1 MSKTFAATVNETEAP
16 SREAALS
23 KVYRSGTH
31 RAIEPGETLDRL
43 HPFFGAFG
51 ITRIADITGLDSI
64 GIPIAVA
71 IRPGSRSN
79 ITFQGK
85 GLDRTAAKVSAVM
98 ESIETFCAER
108 AHGPLVWTCASE
120 MRQAGRQI
128 VDFSHLSFRRGARF
142 SAETRI
148 LWFEGQ
154 HLANGG
160 SCWLPFECVH
170 TNFTLPAPAGS
181 GYFVASTNGL
191 ASGNDRREALVHGL
205 CELIERD
212 AQVLFSFDSKGI
224 DSRRLDLTSVDDPDA
239 AAVLSQISGRGFV
252 VAVWDLTS
260 DIGIAAFKCHIMER
274 HGGPGLMPLPAEG
287 HGCHP
292 DKRIALLRAVLEAV
306 QSRATIIAGS
316 RDDVGPALYARFD
329 DMADLARWRE
339 RLGSDAAACSF
350 GNVPHAY
357 HDTVDEDVEHIVE
370 SLSRAG
376 LNDVIVSDLQPDNSI
391 PAAVVRVVVPGLEG
405 PLGLD
410 VAPGR
415 RARAQMERSS

>member
-1 MSKTFAATVNETEAP
+1 MYKTFAVTVNETGTP
-16 SREAALS
+16 SRKAALS
-23 KVYRSGTH
+23 KVYCSGTH
-31 RAIEPGETLDRL
+31 RAVEPRETLDRL
-43 HPFFGAFG
+43 GRFYGAFG
-51 ITRIADITGLDSI
+51 ITRVADITGLDSI
-64 GIPIAVA
+64 GIPVAVA
-71 IRPGSRSN
+71 TRPGSRSN

-98 ESIETFCAER
+98 EAVETCCAER
-108 AHGPLVWTCASE
+108 ISGPLVWASPSE
-120 MRQAGRQI
+120 MRQAGRHI
-128 VDFSHLSFRRGARF
+128 VDFSHLSFRLGARF

-154 HLANGG
+154 HLIGG
-160 SCWLPFECVH
+160 GTCWLPFESVH

-212 AQVLFSFDSKGI
+212 AQVLFSLASEGI

-260 DIGIAAFKCHIMER
+260 DIGLAAFKCHIMER

-292 DKRIALLRAVLEAV
+292 DKRVALMRAVLEAV

-339 RLGSDAAACSF
+339 RLGSDASACSF

-357 HDTVDEDVEHIVE
+357 HATVDEDIDHIVE
-370 SLSRAG
+370 RLRRAG
-376 LNDVIVSDLQPDNSI
+376 LNDVIVSDLQPDESI
-391 PAAVVRVVVPGLEG
+391 PASVVRVVAPGLEG
-405 PLGLD
+405 PLDPG
-410 VAPGR
+410 VALGH
-415 RARAQMERSS
+415 RARAQMERIS